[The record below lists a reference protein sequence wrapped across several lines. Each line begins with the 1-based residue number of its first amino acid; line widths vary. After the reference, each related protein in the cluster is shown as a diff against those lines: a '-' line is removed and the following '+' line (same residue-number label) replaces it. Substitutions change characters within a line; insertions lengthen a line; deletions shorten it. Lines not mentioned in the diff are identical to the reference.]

1 VAYVVDLAVRTLGM
15 ALLGVK
21 VVAADGTEAGPRR
34 GTVRALAFPL
44 SFLLCGLGFTGIFC
58 NEVAGLCTI

>member
-21 VVAADGTEAGPRR
+21 VVAADGTGGRPAPRD
-34 GTVRALAFPL
+34 GACPGVPL